1 MLWKIYI
8 DDWDVFEQ
16 GKEMIN
22 IKSRQGTLQE
32 NNETWSGEDIGR
44 YNPSNSS
51 IDSESIQTYFIL
63 DTWWWID
70 R

>member
-22 IKSRQGTLQE
+22 IESRQGTLQE

-44 YNPSNSS
+44 
-51 IDSESIQTYFIL
+51 
-63 DTWWWID
+63 
-70 R
+70 

>member
-1 MLWKIYI
+1 MRATESYIQYDIIYLMLKYKLKWNMYALEDI

-32 NNETWSGEDIGR
+32 NNETWRREDISR
-44 YNPSNSS
+44 
-51 IDSESIQTYFIL
+51 
-63 DTWWWID
+63 
-70 R
+70 